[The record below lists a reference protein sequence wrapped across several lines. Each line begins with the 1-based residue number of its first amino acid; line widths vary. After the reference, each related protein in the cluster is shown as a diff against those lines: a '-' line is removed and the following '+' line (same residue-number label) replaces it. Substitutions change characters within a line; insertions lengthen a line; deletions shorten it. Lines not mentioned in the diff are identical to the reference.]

1 MVREIRRL
9 TGGISTMVG
18 NNEGSVIVHAKA
30 PNLFGRGERLQMEY
44 SYGSKSSTNISIS
57 AVKPFIDNWRHT
69 VYAKLFHFKN

>member
-1 MVREIRRL
+1 MVHEMRRL

-18 NNEGSVIVHAKA
+18 NNEGSVIIQAKA

-57 AVKPFIDNWRHT
+57 AVKPFIGSWPHK
-69 VYAKLFHFKN
+69 VYVKLFHFKY

>member
-1 MVREIRRL
+1 MRRL

-18 NNEGSVIVHAKA
+18 NNEGSVLVQAKA

-57 AVKPFIDNWRHT
+57 VIKPFLASSRHKM
-69 VYAKLFHFKN
+69 YIKLSRF